1 MALIHFTDDLLVVSK
16 PTMKTRGQGGGV
28 SKEEQE
34 EEERKSDADEEEKE
48 DEGEGVQSNEGEDKK
63 VPAGEKRVLPTRSVK
78 GRNGAEKKGSVGK
91 KGFPPR
97 HAERSSDR
105 LKEKTGEDTSEV
117 VGGRGAR
124 RKRSVK
130 K

>member
-1 MALIHFTDDLLVVSK
+1 MALINLTDDLLEVSN

-28 SKEEQE
+28 SKEEQEEEQE

-63 VPAGEKRVLPTRSVK
+63 VPAVEKRVLPTRSVR
-78 GRNGAEKKGSVGK
+78 GRNGSVGK

-97 HAERSSDR
+97 QAERSSDR
-105 LKEKTGEDTSEV
+105 LKEKTGQDTSEV
-117 VGGRGAR
+117 GGGRGAR